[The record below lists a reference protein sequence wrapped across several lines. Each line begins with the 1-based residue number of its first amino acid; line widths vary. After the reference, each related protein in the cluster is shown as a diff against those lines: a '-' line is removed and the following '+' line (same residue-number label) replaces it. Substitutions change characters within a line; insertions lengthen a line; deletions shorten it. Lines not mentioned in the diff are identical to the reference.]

1 MVLVCVIR
9 TLLAV
14 QRKRKA
20 AMNNS
25 ATMLQDRAYEYLK
38 QKIRDGVL
46 DENKIYSL
54 NAISKMLDMSK
65 TPVRDALQLLS
76 REDLIEIL
84 PSRGFRLKRFSEKDV
99 IELFELRC
107 AIEGYCCYT
116 IASKPAGDKGYED
129 IINRL
134 KENIELQRKAVAD
147 RLPEGEYFYLDTAF
161 HDIIYSC
168 VDNSRFK
175 TTLDMN
181 RDRNLCFT
189 RNSLET
195 GGIIDLTFTEHKNVL
210 DAIIK
215 HDPLKAY
222 NTMIEHLKT
231 PLRRNLEKLRK
242 ANTENASDLYLRNW
256 T

>member
-1 MVLVCVIR
+1 
-9 TLLAV
+9 
-14 QRKRKA
+14 
-20 AMNNS
+20 MNNS

-54 NAISKMLDMSK
+54 NAISKMLEMSK

-84 PSRGFRLKRFSEKDV
+84 PSRGFRLKQFSEKDV

-116 IASKPAGDKGYED
+116 LASRPEGDNSYEELID
-129 IINRL
+129 KLR
-134 KENIELQRKAVAD
+134 KNITLQEKAVAD

-161 HDIIYSC
+161 HDVIYSC

-195 GGIIDLTFTEHKNVL
+195 GDIIDLTFEEHKNVL
-210 DAIIK
+210 DAIIE

-222 NTMIEHLKT
+222 TAMIKHLET

-242 ANTENASDLYLRNW
+242 AHTENASDLYLKNW